1 MLCWPKWLDDNPI
14 LEALGL
20 MLALGGPEDPLANAL
35 ALPPFYDEA
44 AAVAAEVAEGIGA
57 EAADLVSSSIGEG
70 SAAEGADALIPS
82 TLTRVIPNGIPATTL
97 GAPSAADVFV
107 TTPEEIE
114 GLDAA
119 GIAQR
124 LTIPESPTGYQVFQ
138 FPTPESGLTSPVFRG
153 NPGFVGGGYT
163 AGGAPEF
170 VIPNGP
176 IPAGATVTTVP

>member
-1 MLCWPKWLDDNPI
+1 MPVFLQQSP
-14 LEALGL
+14 
-20 MLALGGPEDPLANAL
+20 
-35 ALPPFYDEA
+35 
-44 AAVAAEVAEGIGA
+44 
-57 EAADLVSSSIGEG
+57 
-70 SAAEGADALIPS
+70 LIPS

-107 TTPEEIE
+107 TTPEAIE

-138 FPTPESGLTSPVFRG
+138 FPTPESGLSSPVFRG

-170 VIPNGP
+170 VISNGP